1 MIFVLSIKL
10 ILFLHLQFFYNFLNL
25 LEMSISDYF
34 KNNSV
39 TASPRIGGGK
49 KGSNSNTPAKLTLES
64 EGEKSTI
71 PWVEKYRPKK
81 VDQVLCQEEVVA
93 VLNKCLKGADLPN
106 ILFYGPPG
114 TGKTSCAI
122 ALCRQLFPSS
132 QLYKDRV
139 LELNASDER
148 GINVVRNRIKEFARI
163 AVSSSSSASK
173 TSIPPLKIVILDEA
187 DAMTGPAQSA
197 LRRTME
203 NETQTTRFFLI
214 CNYVTRIIEPLTSRC
229 AKFRFKPLSEEAQK
243 ERLLNI
249 SIAEE
254 INFDENAIEQ
264 LVSISNG
271 DLRKSIT
278 LMQSMACSAVNNSIS
293 LEDVKEMSGEI
304 PGKLM
309 EEFIDVV
316 KCLDQEKVNCY
327 AKKIVK
333 NGYSVTQYLTQLLD
347 IILGYQ
353 NLKEVKKAKIFIKI
367 AETEKCLIDG
377 ADEYIQLLNL
387 LLTCQG
393 CFSDM
398 DD

>member
-1 MIFVLSIKL
+1 
-10 ILFLHLQFFYNFLNL
+10 
-25 LEMSISDYF
+25 MSISDFF
-34 KNNSV
+34 KTNS
-39 TASPRIGGGK
+39 TISSPRSAGGK
-49 KGSNSNTPAKLTLES
+49 KTSNNNTPAKLPNGSEES
-64 EGEKSTI
+64 GKSTI
-71 PWVEKYRPKK
+71 PWK

-93 VLNKCLKGADLPN
+93 VLNKCLNGADLPN

-122 ALCRQLFPSS
+122 ALCRQFFPSS

-148 GINVVRNRIKEFARI
+148 GISVVRNRIKEFARI
-163 AVSSSSSASK
+163 AVSSSSSSSK
-173 TSIPPLKIVILDEA
+173 TIPPLKIVILDEA

-229 AKFRFKPLSEEAQK
+229 AKFRFKPLSADAQK

-249 SIAEE
+249 SIAEKV
-254 INFDENAIEQ
+254 NFDENAIEQ

-278 LMQSMACSAVNNSIS
+278 LMQSMACSAVDNLIS
-293 LEDVKEMSGEI
+293 VEDVKEMSGEI
-304 PGKLM
+304 PNKIMG
-309 EEFIDVV
+309 EFIDIV
-316 KCLDQEKVNCY
+316 KCLDQERVNRY

-333 NGYSVTQYLTQLLD
+333 NGFSVTQFLTQLLD
-347 IILGYQ
+347 IILKCE
-353 NLKEVKKAKIFIKI
+353 NLKEEKKAQIFIKI

-377 ADEYIQLLNL
+377 ADEYLQILDL
-387 LLTCQG
+387 LLICQG
-393 CFSDM
+393 CFAEM